1 MICYNITNSV
11 RGISMRLKISRSKN
25 SASLYVTKTVYIDKK
40 ERTITVEKLG
50 TYNELLKKL
59 NGQDPIEW
67 AKKYIEELN
76 KKEKE
81 EKQEVLVK
89 YSPSKLIPKDE
100 QRSFNGGY
108 LFLQK
113 IYHELGLHKVCKE
126 IAKKYKFDFDL
137 DSILSRLVYSRIIFP
152 ASKLATY
159 ELSKRFIEQP
169 NFDLHQIY
177 RALEILAKETDFIQ
191 SSLYENSLKVSKRNT
206 GVLYYDCT
214 NYFFEIEEEDG
225 IKQYGPSKDHKPN
238 PIVQM
243 GLFMDGDGIPLA
255 FSINRGNMNEQ
266 LTLKPLEKK
275 IISDFEI
282 SKFIVCTDA
291 GLASEANRKF
301 NNKDDRAFITTQSIK
316 KLKDHLKKW
325 ALSTD
330 GWKLPCSEKTYDIS
344 KLDEMIDKDSAEDK
358 TKIREKVFYKERWIN
373 ENGLEQ
379 RLIVTYSIKYRD
391 YQRKIRNSQI
401 QRAQRI
407 IDTSPTKINKCN
419 ANDCKRF
426 IKKTSITPDGEVAD
440 KEIYSID
447 SVLIQREEAFDGFYG
462 VCTNLEDDVSEIIKI
477 NLRRWEIEECFRIM
491 KSEFKARPVYLSNDD
506 RIEAHFT
513 TCFISLIIYRLL
525 EKRFKEEFT
534 CHEIISALKSM
545 EFLEVKGEGYVPTYT
560 RTDFTDALHE
570 AFGFRTDYQ
579 IVSTKMMK
587 KIFKET
593 KK

>member
-1 MICYNITNSV
+1 
-11 RGISMRLKISRSKN
+11 MRLKISRSKN

-76 KKEKE
+76 NKEKE
-81 EKQEVLVK
+81 EKREVLVK
-89 YSPSKLIPKDE
+89 YSPSKFIPKDE

-113 IYHELGLHKVCKE
+113 IYHELALHKICNQ
-126 IAKKYKFDFDL
+126 ITKKYKFDFDL

-159 ELSKRFIEQP
+159 ELSKRFIEKP

-206 GVLYYDCT
+206 RVLYYDCT
-214 NYFFEIEEEDG
+214 NYFFEIEEENG
-225 IKQYGPSKDHKPN
+225 IKRYGPSKDHKPN

-255 FSINRGNMNEQ
+255 FSINKGNMNEQ

-301 NNKDDRAFITTQSIK
+301 NNKDDREFITTQSIK
-316 KLKDHLKKW
+316 KLKDHLKKCV
-325 ALSTD
+325 LSTD
-330 GWKLPCSEKTYDIS
+330 GWKLPYSKKKYDIS
-344 KLDEMIDKDSAEDK
+344 KLDEMIDKDSTEDK

-391 YQRKIRNSQI
+391 YQREIRNSQI

-407 IDTSPTKINKCN
+407 IDTNPTKINKCN

-426 IKKTSITPDGEVAD
+426 IKKTSITPDGEIAG
-440 KEIYSID
+440 KEIYNID

-525 EKRFKEEFT
+525 EKRLKEEFT
-534 CHEIISALKSM
+534 CHEIISALRSM
-545 EFLEVKGEGYVPTYT
+545 EFLEVKGEGYVPIYT
-560 RTDFTDALHE
+560 RTDFTDALHD
-570 AFGFRTDYQ
+570 AFSFRTDYQ